1 MCVRC
6 GSVADDIRRRCYCG
20 CGPEVTVATSHRCV
34 VCNHQVA
41 LLDEEVESMRAQGVR
56 FFGEGSR
63 VCVGCEQSIPAS
75 WFMDETSAWA
85 GYCINC
91 YANCH

>member
-6 GSVADDIRRRCYCG
+6 GSVVDDLRRKCYCG

-34 VCNHQVA
+34 VCHHEVA
-41 LLDEEVESMRAQGVR
+41 LLDEEVESMQARGVR
-56 FFGEGSR
+56 FLEEATR
-63 VCVGCEQSIPAS
+63 VCLGCRQPTPVS
-75 WFMDETSAWA
+75 WFMGETSEWA
-85 GYCINC
+85 GFCIGC